1 MDWKLKYHTFGIK
14 MESSYRV
21 EFTKNGG
28 SKHRYLFEIKG
39 TKLQVMRLNK
49 VWHLPVID
57 YYAAYKTNAVRLYT
71 LT

>member
-39 TKLQVMRLNK
+39 TKLQVMRSNK
-49 VWHLPVID
+49 LAPACD
-57 YYAAYKTNAVRLYT
+57 
-71 LT
+71 